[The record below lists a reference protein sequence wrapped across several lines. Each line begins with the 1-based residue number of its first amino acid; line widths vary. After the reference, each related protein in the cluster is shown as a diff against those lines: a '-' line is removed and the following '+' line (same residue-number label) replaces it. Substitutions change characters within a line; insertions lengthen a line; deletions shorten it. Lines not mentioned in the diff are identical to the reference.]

1 MPGQSLEV
9 RQGGKSHWLNDYF
22 NINAFTEN
30 PPGTFGNTS
39 KDIMR
44 GPPYNNIDAGIAK
57 NWLIFEKYTLQFR
70 WEMFNALNHPSFATP
85 NATNQIGPGGTNA
98 GGIEGTITSIFGAPR
113 IMQGALK
120 FTF

>member
-1 MPGQSLEV
+1 ME
-9 RQGGKSHWLNDYF
+9 
-22 NINAFTEN
+22 
-30 PPGTFGNTS
+30 
-39 KDIMR
+39 

-85 NATNQIGPGGTNA
+85 NATNQIGPSGTNA